1 MQKRTWIVTLILVG
15 ALTVAIGTT
24 PIFAHESTIP
34 DSEAWEEMH
43 QACEN
48 GDYEAMTE
56 RHAQY
61 HGGEG
66 AMGGGMMDGDM
77 MGGGMM
83 GGW

>member
-1 MQKRTWIVTLILVG
+1 MRKRTWIVTLFLVG
-15 ALTVAIGTT
+15 VLAVTIGAT
-24 PIFAHESTIP
+24 PIFAHGSAVP
-34 DSEAWEEMH
+34 DGETWEEMH

-48 GDYEAMTE
+48 GDYEAMAE

-66 AMGGGMMDGDM
+66 AMGGGMM
-77 MGGGMM
+77 GGGMM